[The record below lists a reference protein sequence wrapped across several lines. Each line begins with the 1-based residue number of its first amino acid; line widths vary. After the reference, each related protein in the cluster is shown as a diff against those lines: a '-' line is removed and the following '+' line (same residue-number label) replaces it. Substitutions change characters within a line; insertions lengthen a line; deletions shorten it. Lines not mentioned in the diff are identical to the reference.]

1 MDANKAFQIIEK
13 AFSDKR
19 LVLVTD
25 GTVTRRVVSVGLA
38 EKLYIHTEAGGWVE
52 IKRSFCG
59 LTLEGWGLL
68 DAAEA
73 LYIAPDGGLQTER
86 MTRTEETK
94 MYERRRRRSKTRSQV
109 MLQQRLMGLLLVVLS
124 VVMLIVCAHGT
135 TIEDRDGTGAFMML
149 PMGLYLIFTKKICIY
164 W

>member
-1 MDANKAFQIIEK
+1 MDANKAFQMIEK

-38 EKLYIHTEAGGWVE
+38 ERKPCISRLN
-52 IKRSFCG
+52 
-59 LTLEGWGLL
+59 
-68 DAAEA
+68 
-73 LYIAPDGGLQTER
+73 GGLQTER

-94 MYERRRRRSKTRSQV
+94 MYERRRRRSRTRSQV

-135 TIEDRDGTGAFMML
+135 TIEDRDGTGAFMVL

>member
-1 MDANKAFQIIEK
+1 MDANKAFQMIKK

-38 EKLYIHTEAGGWVE
+38 EKLYIHTETGGWVE
-52 IKRSFCG
+52 IKRNFCG

-68 DAAEA
+68 DASEA
-73 LYIAPDGGLQTER
+73 LYIAPEWWIANGTDN
-86 MTRTEETK
+86 RTEETK
-94 MYERRRRRSKTRSQV
+94 MYERRRRRSRTRSQV

-135 TIEDRDGTGAFMML
+135 TIEDRDGTGAFMVL

>member
-1 MDANKAFQIIEK
+1 MDANKAFQMIEK

-38 EKLYIHTEAGGWVE
+38 EKLYIHTETGGWVE

-73 LYIAPDGGLQTER
+73 LYIAPELWIANGTDDENGGNEN
-86 MTRTEETK
+86 
-94 MYERRRRRSKTRSQV
+94 V
-109 MLQQRLMGLLLVVLS
+109 
-124 VVMLIVCAHGT
+124 
-135 TIEDRDGTGAFMML
+135 
-149 PMGLYLIFTKKICIY
+149 
-164 W
+164 

>member
-1 MDANKAFQIIEK
+1 MDANKAFQMIEK

-38 EKLYIHTEAGGWVE
+38 EKLYIHTETGGWVE

-59 LTLEGWGLL
+59 LTLEGWACWMRRKPCISRLN
-68 DAAEA
+68 
-73 LYIAPDGGLQTER
+73 GGLQTER
-86 MTRTEETK
+86 MTGTEEKK

-135 TIEDRDGTGAFMML
+135 TIEDRDGTGAFMVL
-149 PMGLYLIFTKKICIY
+149 PMGLYLIFTKNICIY

>member
-1 MDANKAFQIIEK
+1 MDANKAFQMIEK

-38 EKLYIHTEAGGWVE
+38 EKLYIHTEAGGN
-52 IKRSFCG
+52 
-59 LTLEGWGLL
+59 
-68 DAAEA
+68 
-73 LYIAPDGGLQTER
+73 GGLQTER
-86 MTRTEETK
+86 MTRTEEMK
-94 MYERRRRRSKTRSQV
+94 MYERRRRRSRTRSQV
-109 MLQQRLMGLLLVVLS
+109 MIQQRLMGLLLVVLS

-135 TIEDRDGTGAFMML
+135 TVEDRDGTGAFMVL